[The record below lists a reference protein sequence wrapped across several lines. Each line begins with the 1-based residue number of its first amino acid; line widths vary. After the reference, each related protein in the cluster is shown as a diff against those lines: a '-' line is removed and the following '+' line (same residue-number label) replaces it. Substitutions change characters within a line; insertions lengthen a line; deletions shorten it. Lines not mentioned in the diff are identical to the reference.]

1 MSEGSDCIIN
11 SPDYLGRLSS
21 LRKTEVL
28 LCNVLH
34 INSFS
39 VCIYTNAR
47 EVNTNQH
54 SADIN
59 FGQILEA
66 GVADWNLNDGF
77 DETFEND
84 GIYETFEEAN
94 ADGQRVQTSAP
105 NNCRKEKYPA
115 SQTGML

>member
-11 SPDYLGRLSS
+11 SADYLGRLSS

-54 SADIN
+54 SADIS

-66 GVADWNLNDGF
+66 GVANWNLNVGF
-77 DETFEND
+77 
-84 GIYETFEEAN
+84 YETFEQAN
-94 ADGQRVQTSAP
+94 NG
-105 NNCRKEKYPA
+105 
-115 SQTGML
+115 

>member
-1 MSEGSDCIIN
+1 M
-11 SPDYLGRLSS
+11 GRLSS
-21 LRKTEVL
+21 LKKTEVL

-105 NNCRKEKYPA
+105 NNCRKRKIFSIPNRNA
-115 SQTGML
+115 INH

>member
-1 MSEGSDCIIN
+1 M
-11 SPDYLGRLSS
+11 GRLSS

-66 GVADWNLNDGF
+66 GVADWNLDDGF
-77 DETFEND
+77 DETFEQ
-84 GIYETFEEAN
+84 AN
-94 ADGQRVQTSAP
+94 AEGQGVQTSAP
-105 NNCRKEKYPA
+105 NN
-115 SQTGML
+115 